1 MRPSKL
7 AKVKWVNHS
16 YPQNQ
21 PWKLFEKLIF
31 GSFASKLTKIKF
43 LKEIQALTNF
53 SFNFCCQYTVRNKNT
68 HLPAFETCV
77 FRVCL
82 RNHLRYKKVSYFYL
96 HPCQKSFQIKNNF
109 WSPVTKSAEIFK
121 NDVLPEKSNLLEKI
135 CHFEKFKNFFSWI

>member
-1 MRPSKL
+1 MRPS
-7 AKVKWVNHS
+7 KVKWVNHS

-82 RNHLRYKKVSYFYL
+82 RTHLRYKKVSFFYL
-96 HPCQKSFQIKNNF
+96 HPCLKSFQMNKYFLKPGHKISWYFQKCCF
-109 WSPVTKSAEIFK
+109 ARKKESYCKKSAILK
-121 NDVLPEKSNLLEKI
+121 KSKT
-135 CHFEKFKNFFSWI
+135 FFHGSNI